1 MKVKLVK
8 HLLILFFS
16 KILEPCTEKSG
27 GFFLNFRQ
35 IMAIENP

>member
-8 HLLILFFS
+8 QLLIFFTN
-16 KILEPCTEKSG
+16 ILEPYIEKSG
-27 GFFLNFRQ
+27 GFFLNSRQ